1 VVFEVSGA
9 AKGAPL
15 QQLQQRELNVLNV
28 LIVAGREGL
37 AVLGRSLSAGR
48 RGAHV
53 VHDCKHAQVAEG
65 HRVIVEL
72 LGGEEEAAEQQ
83 RLPANLR
90 EQTLGRTQHSLQQ
103 DREQNHVLLRAGS
116 AEEVDEQPE
125 SSQAG
130 RRDGSCRCALCFCQ
144 ELRQLS
150 CVEVQQR
157 AES

>member
-1 VVFEVSGA
+1 M
-9 AKGAPL
+9 
-15 QQLQQRELNVLNV
+15 
-28 LIVAGREGL
+28 
-37 AVLGRSLSAGR
+37 LGRSLSAGR

-90 EQTLGRTQHSLQQ
+90 EQALRRTQHSLEQ

-116 AEEVDEQPE
+116 AEEVDEQPN

-130 RRDGSCRCALCFCQ
+130 SRDGNRCCPLCFCQ
-144 ELRQLS
+144 ELWDLS
-150 CVEVQQR
+150 CVVVQQR
-157 AES
+157 AEP